1 MRNCEISL
9 SELELEYGARLAA
22 SETMLDFVAYTTP
35 RWSPGP
41 IHIAICEQLDRVR
54 RGEIDRLMLLCPPQH
69 GKSTAT
75 SKRAPAYLLGHDP
88 SEDIIQVSASADLA
102 EGFGQDVRN
111 CMRSEEYSH
120 VFQGVTLRED
130 SQARG
135 RWHTNH
141 GGSYYAVG
149 IGGQLYGRGG
159 MAIIDDPFGT
169 WGDAQSEL
177 QRAKVWDWYTGT
189 LYNRV
194 RPGKP
199 IVVIQHRMHE
209 DDLVGRLL
217 AQQAAGGDRWEVV
230 ELPAD
235 INDPPWPERYD
246 RDALIRIRDN
256 MDRRQWEALY
266 MQNPTPDEGTYFKRE
281 WFEMFDPDSLPKSHM
296 YTSGDF
302 AVTEGGGDCTDIA
315 THAYS
320 GQTLYLGVD
329 GWHGQTTADVWI
341 ERLIDQVAKL
351 KPLAFFGEG
360 GPIRRAVE
368 PFLARR
374 MLERNHWVRCEWVT
388 RGRDKPTEA
397 RSLQAMA
404 GMGRIKIADTEYGH
418 RLLGQLLKF
427 PSGGADDA
435 VDMAV
440 NMTKAIDEA
449 HPAII
454 PQAIDPPPPK
464 FPVQRSI
471 TEIIAAKTAKRK
483 AAYL

>member
-1 MRNCEISL
+1 MA
-9 SELELEYGARLAA
+9 ELELEYGARLAA
-22 SETMLDFVAYTTP
+22 SESMLDFVAYTTP
-35 RWSPGP
+35 RWIPGP
-41 IHIAICEQLDRVR
+41 IHVAICDQLDRVR
-54 RGEIDRLMLLCPPQH
+54 RREIDRLMLLCPPQH

-75 SKRAPAYLLGHDP
+75 SKRAPAYFLGHDP

-111 CMRSEEYSH
+111 CMRAEEYAR
-120 VFQGVTLRED
+120 VFPSVSLRED

-169 WGDAQSEL
+169 WADAQSQL
-177 QRAKVWDWYTGT
+177 QRDKVWDWYTGT

-230 ELPAD
+230 ELPAVID
-235 INDPPWPERYD
+235 NPPWPERYD
-246 RDALIRIRDN
+246 SAALIRIRDN

-281 WFEMFDPDSLPKSHM
+281 WFEMFDPLKLPKSHM

-302 AVTEGGGDCTDIA
+302 AVTEGGGDWTDIA

-320 GQTLYLGVD
+320 DETLYLGVE
-329 GWHGQTTADVWI
+329 GWYGQTTADQWI
-341 ERLIDQVAKL
+341 ERLIDQVAAR
-351 KPLAFFGEG
+351 KPFAFFGEG

-368 PFLARR
+368 PFLLRR
-374 MLERNHWVRCEWVT
+374 MLERNQFVRCEWVT
-388 RGRDKPTEA
+388 RGADKATEA

-404 GMGRIKIADTEYGH
+404 GLGRVKIADTEYGH
-418 RLLGQLLKF
+418 RLLSQLLKF
-427 PSGGADDA
+427 PSGTQDDA

-440 NMTKAIDEA
+440 NMAKAIDEA
-449 HPAII
+449 HPAIV
-454 PQAIDPPPPK
+454 PVPKDPEKPR
-464 FPVQRSI
+464 FPVHQ
-471 TEIIAAKTAKRK
+471 TVAEMIAQQTKRRK
-483 AAYL
+483 SQYL